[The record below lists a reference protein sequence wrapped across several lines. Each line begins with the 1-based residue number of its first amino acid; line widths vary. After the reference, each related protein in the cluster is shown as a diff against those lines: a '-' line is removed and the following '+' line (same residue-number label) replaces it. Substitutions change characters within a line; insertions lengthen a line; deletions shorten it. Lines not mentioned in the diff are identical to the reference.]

1 MPDEEIDLFALRS
14 SGQRDAC
21 SFQALIWV
29 YVSASSWSDG
39 KVSFRSSSLT
49 RRDHTSDNLDD
60 LPSRQLK
67 RKVDQLETLL
77 QSLPS
82 AADVLSPPLP
92 SPPLPDAAAGNE
104 TGRTS
109 PSAPAPANGKP
120 VRMQDCDALVR
131 MLLSDCAPPSLAS
144 LDLDVADLSAKL
156 RRDELDHPSRHPIFD
171 APHPAALHARVSEEE
186 YQHHVEHVLPSVAQ
200 AQLALTSYFTLS
212 NGFLRLIHPPTF
224 LAQCEVYWST
234 GFTADG
240 NWVATYLLVCGY
252 GLLAAPDG
260 DDRVRR
266 QLLPHGLEKEP
277 LARTWFEAAR
287 QVLAVNHFNGKES
300 VEGVRAFV
308 LLVQWWMTEGAR
320 YAEAT
325 LAVSVTVVSTAFD
338 LQLNRDPDEVDP
350 SLPPHEAETR
360 RAIFWTLY
368 VFESMVRP
376 MLGKAWHPFDDDD
389 ISVRRPQPE
398 DANSPAHLYEA
409 AILNARISKLINR
422 RKMLS
427 PDAVSAVFDDVEA
440 FLETRQ
446 HSPLVTAMARF
457 SYNRLHRF
465 ARQTGLSNA
474 QRDES
479 AARVLSEL
487 LESIR
492 RASESPDCPAIV
504 LLRAFS
510 AAIASAAELC
520 RTPHVLL
527 STSAAGSQ
535 LLRLLDDLPHL
546 PFPPPHSRLIRRA
559 NLVLRALLPRPE
571 EAPPFDISSYPGE
584 VINFAFDPL
593 QLDASGTEPT
603 DAHCPVYPLSNG
615 FVATEHYLPDTP
627 DSMPPP
633 ISDRAATRRPSMQ
646 YEGHPS
652 AQAGIPYRWAA
663 SLPADQ
669 PPLDLAEPS
678 PGDRPV
684 LSVSTSIL
692 PPQPPLKLA
701 TPFPGL
707 WVDAAITPS
716 RYIDGQP
723 WERF

>member
-1 MPDEEIDLFALRS
+1 MTEFLS
-14 SGQRDAC
+14 SD
-21 SFQALIWV
+21 
-29 YVSASSWSDG
+29 
-39 KVSFRSSSLT
+39 
-49 RRDHTSDNLDD
+49 
-60 LPSRQLK
+60 
-67 RKVDQLETLL
+67 
-77 QSLPS
+77 
-82 AADVLSPPLP
+82 
-92 SPPLPDAAAGNE
+92 
-104 TGRTS
+104 
-109 PSAPAPANGKP
+109 
-120 VRMQDCDALVR
+120 
-131 MLLSDCAPPSLAS
+131 
-144 LDLDVADLSAKL
+144 
-156 RRDELDHPSRHPIFD
+156 
-171 APHPAALHARVSEEE
+171 
-186 YQHHVEHVLPSVAQ
+186 
-200 AQLALTSYFTLS
+200 
-212 NGFLRLIHPPTF
+212 
-224 LAQCEVYWST
+224 
-234 GFTADG
+234 
-240 NWVATYLLVCGY
+240 
-252 GLLAAPDG
+252 
-260 DDRVRR
+260 
-266 QLLPHGLEKEP
+266 
-277 LARTWFEAAR
+277 
-287 QVLAVNHFNGKES
+287 FNGKES

-479 AARVLSEL
+479 AARVLCMSPNFPAFRRAERRTGLIPPSAAEL

-510 AAIASAAELC
+510 AAIASAADLC
-520 RTPHVLL
+520 RPSAPRSLPRGAQPDPGPSAGTPHVLL

-603 DAHCPVYPLSNG
+603 DAHCVSLVLRCSRCWIGPL
-615 FVATEHYLPDTP
+615 
-627 DSMPPP
+627 
-633 ISDRAATRRPSMQ
+633 
-646 YEGHPS
+646 
-652 AQAGIPYRWAA
+652 
-663 SLPADQ
+663 
-669 PPLDLAEPS
+669 
-678 PGDRPV
+678 
-684 LSVSTSIL
+684 TS
-692 PPQPPLKLA
+692 QG
-701 TPFPGL
+701 T
-707 WVDAAITPS
+707 D
-716 RYIDGQP
+716 
-723 WERF
+723 